1 MSAKQRSAG
10 QTLPPERL
18 LARVRGEYVEM
29 PGLRVTRA
37 QACRLWQ
44 LDMATCEEL
53 FDHLVR
59 EGFLVRTESG
69 FYIASQDARKRN

>member
-18 LARVRGEYVEM
+18 LARVRGEYAEM
-29 PGLRVTRA
+29 PGLRVTAA

-44 LDMATCEEL
+44 LDIATCEGL